1 MIVLDVKV
9 PANLARLVAL
19 WLILVGIGWTGPSVS
34 AARADV
40 PHDAARAA
48 GDVATLGLAAGAG
61 AASALP
67 AAAASSLPGVV
78 AAGQPAPA
86 GAAEALGATSLVA
99 DGGDQAVEGAHPSTA
114 PAPLPSAAP
123 ASSPGVVA
131 APSAHAPAPSASAA
145 SSSNGES
152 WVRLHDHNVFT
163 IRGAL
168 GGISAEARARA
179 ASQTLERLV
188 EEREPPQ
195 VRTEEHAERIVVFG
209 GTTPIVQLGPDDATA
224 EGDESLSVHAAA
236 VAAKIREELQ
246 SERQRKAIAQT
257 VFSVSLFAF
266 TALIAILLLGQVRE
280 LAGKLQTW
288 ITTHPDRLPSLRFHG
303 IDLVRPAAFRG
314 GLSVALSAGRI
325 LSQLGI
331 AYAWLLFASSL
342 FESTRT
348 YTERLTGFV
357 LTPLSALIGRIGS
370 ALPVLVIL
378 ASAILVTVLVV
389 RFVGLFFGSIGR
401 GETTLGGLP
410 RDLAVPTGALV
421 RFGIVVV
428 ALLVAAPLITGNDD
442 GSLARAGVAT
452 LLALGFASAPVLA
465 SVVAGIPAIY
475 GRHVR
480 VGDHVEIGR
489 QAGRVVALTLLEVR
503 LEDDLG
509 CQVRVPHLTS
519 LFSPTRVLGPLPLVV
534 IEVVADPLALQSH
547 VRSVLL
553 EEARRFGTNVKVDL
567 VRLDGEGAHYRIAA
581 RAPASQGDDDLATA
595 VASALVREDVA
606 LGRGSSRRP

>member
-1 MIVLDVKV
+1 MVLLDVKV

-19 WLILVGIGWTGPSVS
+19 WLILVGIGWRGPVVRP
-34 AARADV
+34 ALADV
-40 PHDAARAA
+40 AHDAARGA
-48 GDVATLGLAAGAG
+48 GD
-61 AASALP
+61 
-67 AAAASSLPGVV
+67 ASSSND
-78 AAGQPAPA
+78 
-86 GAAEALGATSLVA
+86 AEESLGATSIVA
-99 DGGDQAVEGAHPSTA
+99 DGSDKAIDESGASTA
-114 PAPLPSAAP
+114 TAPLPTAAP
-123 ASSPGVVA
+123 ASSLA
-131 APSAHAPAPSASAA
+131 AAPAPSAHPPAPSSSA
-145 SSSNGES
+145 SHTSNGEAS
-152 WVRLHDHNVFT
+152 VRLHDRHIFT

-168 GGISAEARARA
+168 GGQSAEARARA
-179 ASQTLERLV
+179 AGQTLERLV

-209 GTTPIVQLGPDDATA
+209 GTTPIVQLGPDDAMA

-236 VAAKIREELQ
+236 VAAKVREALQ
-246 SERQRKAIAQT
+246 SERQRKAIAET

-266 TALIAILLLGQVRE
+266 SALIAILLLGKVRE
-280 LAGKLQTW
+280 LAGKVQTW

-331 AYAWLLFASSL
+331 AYGWLLFASSL

-378 ASAILVTVLVV
+378 ASAILATVLLV
-389 RFVGLFFGSIGR
+389 RFVGLFFGSVGR

-410 RDLAVPTGALV
+410 QDLAVPTGALV

-452 LLALGFASAPVLA
+452 LLALGFASAPALA

-480 VGDHVEIGR
+480 VGDHVEIGGR
-489 QAGRVVALTLLEVR
+489 TGRVMAVTLLEVR

-534 IEVVADPLALQSH
+534 LDIVADPLALQSH
-547 VRSVLL
+547 VRSVLV
-553 EEARRFGTNVKVDL
+553 EEAQRFGTNVKVDL
-567 VRLDGEGAHYRIAA
+567 VRLDAEGAHYRIAA
-581 RAPASQGDDDLATA
+581 RAPTSHTDGDLGTALAA
-595 VASALVREDVA
+595 ALVREDVA
-606 LGRGSSRRP
+606 LGKSANRRP

>member
-1 MIVLDVKV
+1 LAMVLLDVKV

-19 WLILVGIGWTGPSVS
+19 WLILVGIGWRGPTIS
-34 AARADV
+34 AALADV
-40 PHDAARAA
+40 AHDAGRGEGDAPASHDAA
-48 GDVATLGLAAGAG
+48 D
-61 AASALP
+61 
-67 AAAASSLPGVV
+67 
-78 AAGQPAPA
+78 
-86 GAAEALGATSLVA
+86 SLVAISIFA
-99 DGGDQAVEGAHPSTA
+99 DGGDKAIDEGSGAFVATPPS
-114 PAPLPSAAP
+114 PSAAP
-123 ASSPGVVA
+123 ASTPGA
-131 APSAHAPAPSASAA
+131 APAPSAPPPAPSPSA
-145 SSSNGES
+145 SHPSNGEAS
-152 WVRLHDHNVFT
+152 VRLHDRHVFT

-168 GGISAEARARA
+168 GGQSAEARARA
-179 ASQTLERLV
+179 AGQTLERLV

-195 VRTEEHAERIVVFG
+195 VRIEEHAERIVVFG
-209 GTTPIVQLGPDDATA
+209 GTTPIVQLGADDATA

-236 VAAKIREELQ
+236 VAAKVREALQ
-246 SERQRKAIAQT
+246 SERQRKAIAET

-266 TALIAILLLGQVRE
+266 SALIAILLLGKVRE
-280 LAGKLQTW
+280 LARKLQTW

-331 AYAWLLFASSL
+331 AYGWLLFASSL

-378 ASAILVTVLVV
+378 ASAILVTVLLV

-452 LLALGFASAPVLA
+452 LLALGFASAPALA

-480 VGDHVEIGR
+480 VGDHVEIGGR
-489 QAGRVVALTLLEVR
+489 TGRVVAVTLLEVR

-534 IEVVADPLALQSH
+534 IDIVADPLALQSH

-553 EEARRFGTNVKVDL
+553 EEAGRFGTNVKVDL
-567 VRLDGEGAHYRIAA
+567 LRLDADGAHYRIAA
-581 RAPASQGDDDLATA
+581 RAPTSHADDDLGTA
-595 VASALVREDVA
+595 LAAALVREDVA
-606 LGRGSSRRP
+606 LGKSANRRP